1 MASNFDK
8 IGLLTNYSGVP
19 AHLHQFIK
27 KTYDIFIIRYY
38 IYIS

>member
-19 AHLHQFIK
+19 AHLHQYTN
-27 KTYDIFIIRYY
+27 KTYKV
-38 IYIS
+38 